1 MEGCGT
7 GETAEK
13 DLTALFI
20 TIFVYF
26 YFGLFFLF
34 FFLLLLFCL
43 LQHKNKSLHTVFFC
57 VFHADNTIFFFVSSN

>member
-34 FFLLLLFCL
+34 FFFIIIILF
-43 LQHKNKSLHTVFFC
+43 
-57 VFHADNTIFFFVSSN
+57 AAA

>member
-1 MEGCGT
+1 MEGCRT

-34 FFLLLLFCL
+34 FFFFIIIILF
-43 LQHKNKSLHTVFFC
+43 
-57 VFHADNTIFFFVSSN
+57 AAA